1 MLSRRNFLM
10 TSSAFIASPIGLSF
24 AQSTPPT
31 ILKLKRRVIEVKG
44 KAASVY
50 GIQQPNGRYGLTT
63 EVNTVFNVR
72 VENELNEPSLIHWHG
87 LTPPSN
93 EDGVPKLSG
102 PIISPHGSIDYQFP
116 LNFGGT
122 YWMHS
127 HYGLQE
133 QALMAAPLI
142 IRDPKHYPDRHE
154 VVVMLSDFSFTPAEE
169 IFAKLK
175 NSGNKDSKMSM
186 SQDTMHMDMGH
197 DMPEH
202 QGMTMNHNMSTD
214 QAPTTDID
222 MADLNDV
229 TYDAYLANE
238 RSLADPEV
246 FYVEKDAR
254 ILLRIINSAAM
265 SAFHVDMG
273 DIDAQLVAVD
283 GQDINPI
290 TERRFPIVAGQR
302 LDLIIDLPG
311 SGKAFPVLFVL
322 EGERK
327 RTGIILAQ
335 PNATISR
342 IDETAQ
348 NRAPALN
355 LDLEMRLKAKTPL
368 STRKADRTYA
378 LDLTGDMASYVWSI
392 NNIVWTQDSPP
403 LPIVKNER
411 VELILTNRTMMPHPM
426 HLHGHRF
433 QVVEIDNMRI
443 SGAIRDTILV
453 PPKKRVVIA
462 FDADNPGS
470 WAFHCHLAYHMHSG
484 MFTTLKYTS

>member
-1 MLSRRNFLM
+1 
-10 TSSAFIASPIGLSF
+10 
-24 AQSTPPT
+24 
-31 ILKLKRRVIEVKG
+31 
-44 KAASVY
+44 
-50 GIQQPNGRYGLTT
+50 
-63 EVNTVFNVR
+63 
-72 VENELNEPSLIHWHG
+72 
-87 LTPPSN
+87 
-93 EDGVPKLSG
+93 
-102 PIISPHGSIDYQFP
+102 
-116 LNFGGT
+116 
-122 YWMHS
+122 
-127 HYGLQE
+127 
-133 QALMAAPLI
+133 MAAPLI

-186 SQDTMHMDMGH
+186 SEDTMHMDMGH

-283 GQDINPI
+283 GQDVNPI
-290 TERRFPIVAGQR
+290 VGRRFPIVAGQR

-311 SGKAFPVLFVL
+311 SGKAFPVLFIL

-327 RTGIILAQ
+327 RTGVILAQ